1 MSQETNNDEQNSA
14 NDEATVDQTT
24 DQSTVDPLRADPLRA
39 DPSKTDESTSE
50 NAKATL
56 DEVNAEIEAE
66 LMDDMDAEQEPAQP
80 VSEKLLEQ
88 VAKANDQV
96 LRVQAEMQ
104 NVRRRAER
112 DVESAHKFALDKFA
126 ADLLPVVDNLE
137 RALAAIDSEDEGQKS
152 VAEGIELTLKTF
164 MDVLVRFKIEAIDP
178 AGQPFDADLHQAVS
192 MVPNP
197 DLEANTVMDVFQKG
211 YTLNGRLV
219 RPAMVVVSQG

>member
-1 MSQETNNDEQNSA
+1 MSQETNNDEQNAA
-14 NDEATVDQTT
+14 NDEPVVEQTT
-24 DQSTVDPLRADPLRA
+24 DQSTVDPTRA
-39 DPSKTDESTSE
+39 DESTTGPE
-50 NAKATL
+50 TAEATL

-66 LMDDMDAEQEPAQP
+66 LMDEMDAEQKPAQP
-80 VSEKLLEQ
+80 VSEQLLEQ

>member
-1 MSQETNNDEQNSA
+1 VSDETNKDSGAVNDQAESA
-14 NDEATVDQTT
+14 EIKNEQTT
-24 DQSTVDPLRADPLRA
+24 AEQS
-39 DPSKTDESTSE
+39 KDE
-50 NAKATL
+50 L
-56 DEVNAEIEAE
+56 NAEIEAE
-66 LMDDMDAEQEPAQP
+66 LLDETETEQEEQQP
-80 VSEKLLEQ
+80 VSEQLLEQ

-112 DVESAHKFALDKFA
+112 DVENAHKFALDKFA

-137 RALAAIDSEDEGQKS
+137 RALAAIDVADEGQKA
-152 VAEGIELTLKTF
+152 VAEGLELTLKSF
-164 MDVLVRFKIEAIDP
+164 MEVLARYKIEAIDP
-178 AGQPFDADLHQAVS
+178 AGQPFDAELHQAVS

>member
-1 MSQETNNDEQNSA
+1 VSEDTDIDKKTAA
-14 NDEATVDQTT
+14 NDEPQGSPA
-24 DQSTVDPLRADPLRA
+24 
-39 DPSKTDESTSE
+39 SE
-50 NAKATL
+50 NGEATL

-66 LMDDMDAEQEPAQP
+66 LMDNMDAEAAEQEQQSETEQLKAQ
-80 VSEKLLEQ
+80 L
-88 VAKANDQV
+88 ATANDQV

-137 RALAAIDSEDEGQKS
+137 RALVSIDSADEGQKA
-152 VAEGIELTLKTF
+152 VAEGLELTLKSF
-164 MDVLVRFKIEAIDP
+164 MELLARHKIEAVDP
-178 AGQPFDADLHQAVS
+178 AGQPFDAELHQAVS

-197 DLEANTVMDVFQKG
+197 DLEHNTVMDVFQKG

-219 RPAMVVVSQG
+219 RPAMVVVSQA

>member
-1 MSQETNNDEQNSA
+1 MSDETNKDSSAA
-14 NDEATVDQTT
+14 NDQAESAEIENEQTT
-24 DQSTVDPLRADPLRA
+24 AEQRTVEQS
-39 DPSKTDESTSE
+39 KDE
-50 NAKATL
+50 L
-56 DEVNAEIEAE
+56 NAEIEAE
-66 LMDDMDAEQEPAQP
+66 LLDEIEAEQEEQP
-80 VSEKLLEQ
+80 GSEQLLEQ

-126 ADLLPVVDNLE
+126 ADLLPIVDNLE
-137 RALAAIDSEDEGQKS
+137 RALAAIDAADEGQKS
-152 VAEGIELTLKTF
+152 VAEGLELTLKSF
-164 MDVLVRFKIEAIDP
+164 MEVLVRYKIEAIDP
-178 AGQPFDADLHQAVS
+178 AGQPFDAELHQAVS

>member
-1 MSQETNNDEQNSA
+1 VSEDTDIDKKTAA
-14 NDEATVDQTT
+14 NDEPQGSPA
-24 DQSTVDPLRADPLRA
+24 
-39 DPSKTDESTSE
+39 SE
-50 NAKATL
+50 NGEATL

-66 LMDDMDAEQEPAQP
+66 LMDNMDAEAAEQEQQSETEQLKAQ
-80 VSEKLLEQ
+80 L
-88 VAKANDQV
+88 ATANDQV

-137 RALAAIDSEDEGQKS
+137 RALASIDSADEGQKA
-152 VAEGIELTLKTF
+152 VAEGLELTLKSF
-164 MDVLVRFKIEAIDP
+164 MELLARHKIEAVDP
-178 AGQPFDADLHQAVS
+178 AGQPFDAELHQAVS

-197 DLEANTVMDVFQKG
+197 DLEHNTVMDVFQKG

-219 RPAMVVVSQG
+219 RPAMVVVSQA